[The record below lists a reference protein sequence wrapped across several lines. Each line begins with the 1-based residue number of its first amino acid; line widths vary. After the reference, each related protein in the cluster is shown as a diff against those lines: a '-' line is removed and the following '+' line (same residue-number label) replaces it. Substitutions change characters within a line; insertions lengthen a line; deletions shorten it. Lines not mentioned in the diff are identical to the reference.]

1 MSITSINQ
9 SVGFEQTKYDTLVN
23 QAQSGRVDTSL
34 VDKALLNALNTG
46 KDFDAAIKSVTAQ
59 LPELAKPNVNTL
71 APLGIWIGMPSPGA
85 LVASLIVTDSAEQ
98 RTQNKETIRSQGEA
112 IAESMMKQAGEM
124 RKAAALQ
131 FGMAIASSA
140 TQIASGAAAI
150 GMLTAGSVKVTQTSS
165 STTTVNGV
173 SNTTITTGT
182 GTKVDAQ
189 LLSAKVNAFT
199 SIMGGV
205 SSALQAGGQFGAS
218 MYQAGIKE
226 MEADQESTRAMRD
239 ALRAHNDAI
248 NELISKSLDFMN
260 TMQQQT
266 NQTTSRILA

>member
-98 RTQNKETIRSQGEA
+98 RAQNKETIRSQGEA